1 MTPIYIIEDGQLDQ
15 LYPLTYSRPAFL
27 LRCGAYTLLDRMMYF
42 IHQPIS
48 GLLVRD
54 RMVNKLRQTFKLP
67 INPKINKTKSAIF
80 INGRWL
86 MDAPFAEP
94 KLNSAAMV
102 NNQVVWM
109 HLSADNMAKLDLRR
123 LVGSKALNDMLPH
136 VGLEGI
142 EAKLVEYPWDLLKLQ
157 HQALL
162 DDFAR
167 RGRALDSQPLPG
179 THLLNPDNMN
189 IARDVTMD
197 PGAVLDARKGPIMIE
212 SGTQIGPNAVVTG
225 PVFIGRDCVIRT
237 GADIRGDTS
246 IGRSC
251 RIGGEVVSSIFFA
264 NSNKQH
270 YGFVGHSVVGEW
282 VNLGAGVT
290 TSNLKNTYGSV
301 RMTVKGA
308 DISTDM
314 QFLGSV
320 IGDHA
325 KLAVGV
331 YLSTGTVI
339 GFSSHI
345 LVSRPPKYVPSFAWV
360 TDRGVGKID
369 LNKALQIAKIVMA
382 RREQEFTEANQE
394 LFLRI
399 AQTWSTEEAAS

>member
-1 MTPIYIIEDGQLDQ
+1 MPPIYILEDGQLDQ

-67 INPKINKTKSAIF
+67 INPKINKAKSAIF

-86 MDAPFAEP
+86 MDAPFTEP
-94 KLNSAAMV
+94 KVDSAAMV

-109 HLSADNMAKLDLRR
+109 HLSADNLARLDLRR
-123 LVGSKALNDMLPH
+123 LVGSKVLNDMLPH
-136 VGLEGI
+136 VGLEGV

-157 HQALL
+157 HQAML

-179 THLLNPDNMN
+179 AHLLNPDNMN
-189 IARDVTMD
+189 IARDVAID
-197 PGAVLDARKGPIMIE
+197 PGAVLDARKGPILIE
-212 SGTQIGPNAVVTG
+212 SGTHIGAHAVITG
-225 PVFIGRDCVIRT
+225 PAFIGRDCVIRA

-251 RIGGEVVSSIFFA
+251 RIGGEVISSIFFA

-360 TDRGVGKID
+360 TDRGIGKID
-369 LNKALQIAKIVMA
+369 LNKALQIAKTVMA

-399 AQTWSTEEAAS
+399 AQTWSSEEAAS

>member
-1 MTPIYIIEDGQLDQ
+1 
-15 LYPLTYSRPAFL
+15 
-27 LRCGAYTLLDRMMYF
+27 
-42 IHQPIS
+42 
-48 GLLVRD
+48 
-54 RMVNKLRQTFKLP
+54 
-67 INPKINKTKSAIF
+67 
-80 INGRWL
+80 

-94 KLNSAAMV
+94 KLDSAAMV

-142 EAKLVEYPWDLLKLQ
+142 EANLVEYPWDLLKLQ